1 MLSRVFSQTV
11 QLTPEHFQP
20 SSHKAILARIL
31 NNLKGEY
38 LQAGELTRALSAV
51 ERILMLG
58 ATLDQVRDRGLILRR
73 MGLLLLGVQEGR
85 GGTRGRGQAQPGQQ
99 GPAPDQADV
108 QAAQQLLSAA
118 WFDLM
123 LYARE
128 GADRP
133 DAQAVREAGDVLW
146 RRLGRQN

>member
-1 MLSRVFSQTV
+1 
-11 QLTPEHFQP
+11 
-20 SSHKAILARIL
+20 
-31 NNLKGEY
+31 
-38 LQAGELTRALSAV
+38 V

-73 MGLLLLGVQEGR
+73 MGLLLLGVREGR
-85 GGTRGRGQAQPGQQ
+85 GGARGRGQAQPGQPGQ
-99 GPAPDQADV
+99 QVPAPDQADV